1 MKPNARLG
9 APRHDC
15 LEEEEEEGEAE
26 LLVRFDLLREPCVDG
41 GVRRRLGQLAAMAPL
56 GLGLLQQGEKEGEE
70 EQVVVGVA
78 FILQGGPWSEE
89 EAGEATGAR
98 RPWCQCVSWR
108 HSEGRDDR
116 WVPLSVIFLFPVFRI
131 SRGI

>member
-56 GLGLLQQGEKEGEE
+56 GLGFAAKGEKEGER
-70 EQVVVGVA
+70 EQHVVGVL
-78 FILQGGPWSEE
+78 FTLH
-89 EAGEATGAR
+89 GAR
-98 RPWCQCVSWR
+98 ERGGARGGHGDAALVAA
-108 HSEGRDDR
+108 
-116 WVPLSVIFLFPVFRI
+116 VFPLSPQ
-131 SRGI
+131 